1 MYWNTFPIK
10 LILYW
15 RNSNMKKFKSYFLV
29 AIVFVT
35 VILAMNTAFW
45 SFLRWKNSLELA
57 NLLDEINRQMA
68 IERLC
73 ELRGRIFEVQS
84 LLYADDITLD
94 IAQSEISDIIDFQ
107 DYDNPYLD
115 NFELTVTE
123 SSTGAICD
131 DLISQID
138 DQIDKIWSND

>member
-1 MYWNTFPIK
+1 
-10 LILYW
+10 
-15 RNSNMKKFKSYFLV
+15 MKKFKSYFLV

-123 SSTGAICD
+123 SSTGVICD
-131 DLISQID
+131 DIISQID